1 MIVFFIRIVYTSIYS
16 VSLLFENS
24 SILAQNKEMIQ
35 FDFTLRGFEI
45 NRQTYS
51 FPIAKEE
58 LFTLFGEPEVFVGE
72 YNDIFIWHIV
82 GIRAFS
88 KDRININ
95 TIEVNYKV
103 EDYPTAVKSAF
114 IGQLELN
121 GEADPMEY
129 YNNHK
134 KERTKLWDTDDTGA
148 FVFNDVSV
156 WYNIREGKL
165 SSLSLQAYEAVEAE
179 TVALLMVDENYEYL
193 EAVWYEW
200 KKVIENRVGADNKY
214 YNPTHGITQEQLDA
228 VVEQLDEV
236 ELPTILVNFYKIGN
250 VKWNAVTSAI
260 SLQVNGW
267 DYDLLPFDKIAD
279 EWEEINELFD
289 DEVDECTVADY
300 DTQLKCTGYANPKWI
315 PFAEG
320 KNGDYLLIDT
330 DPSDTGTYGQIIE
343 LQNESWQRTV
353 IAFCL
358 EELIFREIESLEGEM
373 TEHQQFIIDNGT
385 F

>member
-1 MIVFFIRIVYTSIYS
+1 
-16 VSLLFENS
+16 
-24 SILAQNKEMIQ
+24 MIQ
-35 FDFTLRGFEI
+35 FDFTSKGFEI
-45 NRQTYS
+45 NGKQYS
-51 FPIAKEE
+51 FPIAKDD
-58 LFTLFGEPEVFVGE
+58 LYAVFGEAEVFVGE
-72 YNDIFIWHIV
+72 YNDVYIWHTV
-82 GIRAFS
+82 GLRAFS
-88 KDRININ
+88 KDRISID

-114 IGQLELN
+114 IGQLSFD
-121 GEADPMEY
+121 GEADAMLY

-134 KERTKLWDTDDTGA
+134 SDRFKLWDTDDTGA

-165 SSLSLQAYEAVEAE
+165 NSLSLQAYEVVEAE
-179 TVALLMVDENYEYL
+179 TVALLPVDENFEYL

-214 YNPTHGITQEQLDA
+214 YNPTHGITQELLDTVVAQLDG
-228 VVEQLDEV
+228 V
-236 ELPTILVNFYKIGN
+236 ELPAILVNFYKIAN
-250 VKWNAVTSAI
+250 VKWNAVTSAL

-267 DYDLLPFDKIAD
+267 DYDLLPFEKIAD
-279 EWEEINELFD
+279 EWEGINELFD
-289 DEVDECTVADY
+289 EEKVEEEILKDY
-300 DTQLKCTGYANPKWI
+300 DTRLKCTSYTNPKWI

-330 DPSDTGTYGQIIE
+330 DPSETGLYGQIIE

-358 EELIFREIESLEGEM
+358 EELIYREIESLEGEM